1 MTYYIIDKNTNTL
14 PPHPTLQQQQSL
26 TNKEISGSENIEIER
41 NYENCCK
48 ESSWLQELSSLI
60 ELDQRYKN
68 YNHDSNIINERFNNL
83 KIDDSIKMTTSTTSA
98 ITNTTNTSDTTTITT
113 SNLINDF
120 DNILKEKNDKVI
132 IASIL
137 SKLSYFNDKATILW
151 YLELI
156 VKKSHCVEK
165 IKKLYYFK
173 PLHTRTKL
181 LIAFD
186 DEENMYCAFQ
196 GTVNSSDLILDV
208 CCGFLEKITYSD
220 QSGPKHSLFSA
231 CSRVE
236 WAVSIVN
243 ELLMMANRF
252 GKKQLIFTGHSIG
265 GTFAMIPCLEAIKIQ
280 KQSMAAAG
288 TASSPL
294 NQIQLKCF
302 TFGSPSFLHMTS
314 KKYLDE
320 NPQCNEIF
328 ENYLNEF
335 DIVPMM
341 SHHPFIFIDF
351 MYIIMCISTFI
362 FTIGYHLSNGG
373 LKLFG
378 KTIDQLIYNLVYPF
392 IMLSIPLLITKL
404 MYVIYQY
411 FFSIGLQSKFTRV
424 YTHSVKRF
432 IFFENVDQDVEFS
445 FKSIKNHV
453 KKLINYKKLIL
464 IHDHKLESY
473 LSHLFNHYQIG
484 GLGGSYR
491 DNGTNGSDPS
501 NLLTS
506 NDIFYLQHYHPETIE
521 TTHTQRMKNKILK
534 KGLLLLGFCH
544 LLWLFLSIPIFYQS
558 LYYLCLIK
566 TQS

>member
-14 PPHPTLQQQQSL
+14 PPHPTLQQQSSTQTTI
-26 TNKEISGSENIEIER
+26 TNNEINSENIEIES

-48 ESSWLQELSSLI
+48 ESSWLEELSSLI

-68 YNHDSNIINERFNNL
+68 YYNDSNMINEQFNNL
-83 KIDDSIKMTTSTTSA
+83 KIDDSIKTTTTTN
-98 ITNTTNTSDTTTITT
+98 ITTTNTI
-113 SNLINDF
+113 NLINDF
-120 DNILKEKNDKVI
+120 DKILKEKNDKVI

-208 CCGFLEKITYSD
+208 CCGFLEKITFSY
-220 QSGPKHSLFSA
+220 QNGPKHSLFSA

-236 WAVSIVN
+236 WAQSIVS

-280 KQSMAAAG
+280 KQSIG
-288 TASSPL
+288 NSNTTPNTVGQIRL
-294 NQIQLKCF
+294 DHIQLKCF
-302 TFGSPSFLHMTS
+302 TFGSPSFLHITS

-362 FTIGYHLSNGG
+362 FTVGYHVSNGG
-373 LKLFG
+373 LKLYG

-424 YTHSVKRF
+424 YTHSLKKF
-432 IFFENVDQDVEFS
+432 IFFENSDQDVEFS

-484 GLGGSYR
+484 GSGGSYR

-501 NLLTS
+501 NLLTC

-521 TTHTQRMKNKILK
+521 TTHTLRMKNKILK

>member
-1 MTYYIIDKNTNTL
+1 MTYYIIDKNLNTS
-14 PPHPTLQQQQSL
+14 PPTSQQQSHL
-26 TNKEISGSENIEIER
+26 QLNTSTTINKEIKSENIEIES

-48 ESSWLQELSSLI
+48 KSSWLQELNSLI

-68 YNHDSNIINERFNNL
+68 YYNDSNTINEHFNNL
-83 KIDDSIKMTTSTTSA
+83 KLYDSNITSTSTSSTSTT
-98 ITNTTNTSDTTTITT
+98 TTTTATTT
-113 SNLINDF
+113 SSTSSTTTTLNNISF
-120 DNILKEKNDKVI
+120 ENILKEKNDKVI
-132 IASIL
+132 ISSIL
-137 SKLSYFNDKATILW
+137 SKLSYFNDKETILW
-151 YLELI
+151 YLEMI

-181 LIAFD
+181 LIGFD
-186 DEENMYCAFQ
+186 DEDNMYCAFQ
-196 GTVNSSDLILDV
+196 GTVNSSDLILDI
-208 CCGFLEKITYSD
+208 CCGFLEKITYTD
-220 QSGPKHSLFSA
+220 QNGPKHSLFSA

-236 WAVSIVN
+236 WAVSIVP
-243 ELLMMANRF
+243 ELLSIANRF

-280 KQSMAAAG
+280 KQQNH
-288 TASSPL
+288 L
-294 NQIQLKCF
+294 KNIELKCF
-302 TFGSPSFLHMTS
+302 TFGSPSFLHGSS

-362 FTIGYHLSNGG
+362 FTIGYHLTTGG
-373 LKLFG
+373 IKLADKG
-378 KTIDQLIYNLVYPF
+378 IDQLIYNLVYPF

-424 YTHSVKRF
+424 YTHSVKKY

-491 DNGTNGSDPS
+491 ENGTNGSDPS

-521 TTHTQRMKNKILK
+521 TTQTLRMKNKILK

-566 TQS
+566 TQ